1 MRFLRL
7 CLFFLATS
15 LSGAVAFT
23 WSGGAGDHQYN
34 NPANWL
40 GGVVPP
46 NNGSAILVF
55 GNAQDCNVV
64 LPFILDVAQIQFQNT
79 CTTPYSFDSSF
90 FTILTIHNGITSS
103 PTGGVE
109 RIGDNITLNLSGGS
123 QSINVTSGSLEIAGA
138 IFGNSLIKTGA
149 GNLRI
154 SGFNLLS
161 GNTQVDNG
169 ALLFSN
175 LDALPFSGL
184 ISTSR
189 EGYVGAENS
198 ATLKSMLGQLDRSA
212 FYGTIG
218 LDSAPGSATPAV
230 FSDQI
235 DVTGLTNYAGI
246 GSTTSARLIGN
257 FRVNSGQDYR
267 FSGGAGTL
275 YVETN
280 LTSSNSSLLIN
291 SAIDYHNQTRS

>member
-79 CTTPYSFDSSF
+79 GTTPYSFDSSF

-138 IFGNSLIKTGA
+138 IFGSPTCPA
-149 GNLRI
+149 W
-154 SGFNLLS
+154 
-161 GNTQVDNG
+161 
-169 ALLFSN
+169 
-175 LDALPFSGL
+175 
-184 ISTSR
+184 
-189 EGYVGAENS
+189 
-198 ATLKSMLGQLDRSA
+198 RS
-212 FYGTIG
+212 
-218 LDSAPGSATPAV
+218 
-230 FSDQI
+230 
-235 DVTGLTNYAGI
+235 
-246 GSTTSARLIGN
+246 
-257 FRVNSGQDYR
+257 
-267 FSGGAGTL
+267 
-275 YVETN
+275 
-280 LTSSNSSLLIN
+280 
-291 SAIDYHNQTRS
+291 